1 MPVLVQYLEMKQFPF
16 NNLSQRKPIR
26 FLGKTEETLSS
37 FPKEVKR
44 KVGFAL
50 NLAQNGEQALN
61 TKSLVG
67 FRGNKEIEV
76 IADFDGN
83 TYRAAYTVRFEEL
96 VYVLHVFQKK
106 SKSGIATPKEDIE
119 LIKSRLKL
127 AEEDYKERKG
137 IQ

>member
-1 MPVLVQYLEMKQFPF
+1 VLVLAQYLKMKDFPF
-16 NNLSQRKPIR
+16 NNSNQRKPIR
-26 FLGKTEETLSS
+26 FLGKTEEVLSL

-44 KVGFAL
+44 KIGFAL

-61 TKSLVG
+61 TKALVG

-83 TYRAAYTVRFEEL
+83 TYRAAYTVRFEDL

-119 LIKSRLKL
+119 LIKNRLKL
-127 AEEDYKERKG
+127 AEEDYKARKG
-137 IQ
+137 TK